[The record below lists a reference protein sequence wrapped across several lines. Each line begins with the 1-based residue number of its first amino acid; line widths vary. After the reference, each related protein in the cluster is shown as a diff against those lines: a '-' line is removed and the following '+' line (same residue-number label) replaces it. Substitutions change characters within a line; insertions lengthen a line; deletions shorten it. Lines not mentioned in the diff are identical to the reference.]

1 MTKKN
6 ETVVRVRRARVTDVP
21 EMHDIINEYALEGLM
36 LPKSKG
42 ELYEGIR
49 DFYVA
54 EGRGRIL
61 GCAALHVMWENLAE
75 IRSVAV
81 RREYRHTGI
90 GGKLVRA
97 CMKEA
102 AVLGLPRVFALT
114 LAPDYFAR
122 FGFSVVNRDSL
133 PRKIW
138 SDCLRCP
145 RFANCNETAMIA
157 DVPGTASGGTA
168 AGRDCGR
175 VEAREAVASDRR

>member
-1 MTKKN
+1 MAKKN
-6 ETVVRVRRARVTDVP
+6 EHAARVRRARVTDVP

-54 EGRGRIL
+54 EGGGRIL
-61 GCAALHVMWENLAE
+61 GCAALHVMWEDLAE

-90 GGKLVRA
+90 GSRLVRA
-97 CMKEA
+97 CLREA
-102 AVLGLPRVFALT
+102 AALGLPRVFVLT

-122 FGFSVVNRDSL
+122 FGFSVVDKDSL

-138 SDCLRCP
+138 ADCLRCP

-157 DVPGTASGGTA
+157 DVAAILHGGAA
-168 AGRDCGR
+168 AGREGGR
-175 VEAREAVASDRR
+175 TEAREAVASDRG